1 MKIEMSDWLLFFFAH
16 LNINNII
23 LSSVVH
29 AWLKVASIAK
39 KNKMQQTHISGFFFS
54 TCGYK
59 HFSQLIST

>member
-39 KNKMQQTHISGFFFS
+39 KKMQQTHISGFFFLVHVGINILVNS
-54 TCGYK
+54 
-59 HFSQLIST
+59 

>member
-39 KNKMQQTHISGFFFS
+39 KNAANPHQWFFLS

>member
-29 AWLKVASIAK
+29 AWLNVASIA
-39 KNKMQQTHISGFFFS
+39 NKMQQTHISGFFLVHVGILVNS
-54 TCGYK
+54 
-59 HFSQLIST
+59 

>member
-1 MKIEMSDWLLFFFAH
+1 MKIGMSDWLLLFFAR

-29 AWLKVASIAK
+29 AWLNVASIAK
-39 KNKMQQTHISGFFFS
+39 KNAANPHQWFFFS
-54 TCGYK
+54 TCG

>member
-29 AWLKVASIAK
+29 AWLNVASIAK
-39 KNKMQQTHISGFFFS
+39 KKCSKPTSVVFFLVHVGILVNS
-54 TCGYK
+54 
-59 HFSQLIST
+59 

>member
-39 KNKMQQTHISGFFFS
+39 KKCSKPTSVVFLVHVGINILVNS
-54 TCGYK
+54 
-59 HFSQLIST
+59 

>member
-39 KNKMQQTHISGFFFS
+39 KK
-54 TCGYK
+54 
-59 HFSQLIST
+59 

>member
-29 AWLKVASIAK
+29 AWLKVASVAK
-39 KNKMQQTHISGFFFS
+39 KKMQQTHISGFFLVHVGINILVNS
-54 TCGYK
+54 
-59 HFSQLIST
+59 

>member
-39 KNKMQQTHISGFFFS
+39 KNAANPHQWFFLVHVGINILVNS
-54 TCGYK
+54 
-59 HFSQLIST
+59 

>member
-29 AWLKVASIAK
+29 AWLKVACIAK
-39 KNKMQQTHISGFFFS
+39 KNAANPHQWFFIVHV
-54 TCGYK
+54 G
-59 HFSQLIST
+59 I

>member
-39 KNKMQQTHISGFFFS
+39 KKIKMQQTHISGFFLVHVGINILVNS
-54 TCGYK
+54 
-59 HFSQLIST
+59 

>member
-23 LSSVVH
+23 LSSVFH

-39 KNKMQQTHISGFFFS
+39 KKMQQTHISGFFLVHVGINILVNS
-54 TCGYK
+54 
-59 HFSQLIST
+59 